1 MSETIKQKIERARKA
16 FDEISD
22 YTQEQVDKLI
32 YEAGKIIYK
41 NAAKL
46 AEMAVNETG
55 LGDVN
60 EKILKNEE
68 TGAVFWEYL
77 KDKKLSQLS
86 HRLQTLL
93 SLHSETSCRH

>member
-32 YEAGKIIYK
+32 YEAGKIIYQ

-46 AEMAVNETG
+46 AEMAVNCLLYTSRPGNAIPGELEG
-55 LGDVN
+55 QVEKSIRRMPWHWEPKKDV
-60 EKILKNEE
+60 
-68 TGAVFWEYL
+68 
-77 KDKKLSQLS
+77 
-86 HRLQTLL
+86 
-93 SLHSETSCRH
+93 TSCEKLR

>member
-68 TGAVFWEYL
+68 TGAAVSYTHLDVYKRQLYGYCLL
-77 KDKKLSQLS
+77 K
-86 HRLQTLL
+86 
-93 SLHSETSCRH
+93 